1 MITVLADGVTP
12 LADNSFGDN
21 LGDGV
26 AGPVGLL
33 IIVLLA
39 IATVLLVR
47 NMNKHL
53 KRLPESFP
61 DPRGTQSVTVPQQ
74 GADDEAPAG
83 TVPSAR
89 DDESAAPTA

>member
-1 MITVLADGVTP
+1 MITVLADGVTR
-12 LADNSFGDN
+12 LADNNFGDN

-39 IATVLLVR
+39 VATVFLIR

-61 DPRGTQSVTVPQQ
+61 DPRDAQQTAAKPQ
-74 GADDEAPAG
+74 DDS
-83 TVPSAR
+83 T
-89 DDESAAPTA
+89 AA

>member
-1 MITVLADGVTP
+1 MNMMFV
-12 LADNSFGDN
+12 ADNSFGDN

-39 IATVLLVR
+39 IATALLVR
-47 NMNKHL
+47 NMNKRL

-61 DPRGTQSVTVPQQ
+61 DAREAYAAAKPRTPLDDTNAANDPANPESVV
-74 GADDEAPAG
+74 
-83 TVPSAR
+83 
-89 DDESAAPTA
+89 

>member
-1 MITVLADGVTP
+1 MINY

-39 IATVLLVR
+39 IATALLVR
-47 NMNKHL
+47 NMNKRL

-61 DPRGTQSVTVPQQ
+61 DPRDVAPKPRAQV
-74 GADDEAPAG
+74 DDSEPI
-83 TVPSAR
+83 
-89 DDESAAPTA
+89 D